1 MRAVARKRFPK
12 KGEGNSFL
20 SRPLS
25 LIAEDDFGPQYGAAI
40 TYVVELLH
48 NLSLG
53 GQAQIVQEATDV
65 AKLAELLIHPCS
77 NIRIEAV
84 KLFSVLLQVSASY
97 KAIQDVEF

>member
-1 MRAVARKRFPK
+1 M
-12 KGEGNSFL
+12 

-48 NLSLG
+48 NLSLV
-53 GQAQIVQEATDV
+53 GQWGQIVQEATDV

-77 NIRIEAV
+77 NIRIETV
-84 KLFSVLLQVSASY
+84 KLFSVLMQVSVIDY
-97 KAIQDVEF
+97 HIQQQN